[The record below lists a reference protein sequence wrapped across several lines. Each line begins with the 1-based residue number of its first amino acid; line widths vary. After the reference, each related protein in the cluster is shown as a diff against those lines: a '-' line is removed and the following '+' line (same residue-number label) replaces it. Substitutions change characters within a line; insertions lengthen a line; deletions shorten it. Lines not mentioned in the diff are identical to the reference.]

1 MMVSYFKAFVAA
13 NKMKLLVFMASVAIY
28 TALILVTLT
37 LGKSIPKIAALPL
50 QSIGVATMVQKTGDI
65 PPKMVG
71 AVFPHSNAPITEKER
86 RTIEALPF
94 VSASDAGI
102 YSWFFAEKNFQAFL
116 GVDAGSKIIKPL
128 LQNNLEQGTMYRT
141 PDDVLVTKDF
151 ATKRSLKVGE
161 TLSMGNN
168 RFTVSG
174 ILRSNLSGNII
185 PADIYMD
192 KKRAVKIVLASSMK
206 TLYKMD
212 PGTTFSNVLL
222 LQSDAAGAVDKEKQ
236 IKAINPKLI
245 VFSEK
250 NFTQQIEKQLGLVSS
265 FARIAFIFIG
275 LFVVIAFVVMMIY
288 NMKTREKE
296 IAVLR
301 MLGWSIRDIKKQFIQ
316 ESGWLLGGAILLGN
330 LLAFIL
336 LYVLSKTT
344 VHMEL
349 PWDISA
355 RPHFLPA
362 ENAIERVIS
371 APLPIAYD
379 PMIALGVSFGFFLLI
394 MLINYIL
401 LGRLRKIKPD
411 QLAK

>member
-13 NKMKLLVFMASVAIY
+13 NKMKLLVFIASVAIY

-37 LGKSIPKIAALPL
+37 LEKSIPKIAALPL

-65 PPKMVG
+65 PPKMVD
-71 AVFPHSNAPITEKER
+71 AVFPHSNAPITEEER

-116 GVDAGSKIIKPL
+116 GVDANSKIIKPL
-128 LQNNLEQGTMYRT
+128 LQNNLEQGIMYHA
-141 PDDVLVTKDF
+141 PDDVLITKDF
-151 ATKRSLKVGE
+151 ATKRSLKVE
-161 TLSMGNN
+161 DTLSMGDN

-212 PGTTFSNVLL
+212 PKTTFSNVLL

-316 ESGWLLGGAILLGN
+316 ENGWVLGVAILLGN
-330 LLAFIL
+330 LLSFIL
-336 LYVLSKTT
+336 LYALSKTT

-371 APLPIAYD
+371 APIPIQYD